1 MNLIDESF
9 EEKKPN
15 NSKKLVKIII
25 IVMAILLVAI
35 IGIIIAIGYMK
46 SNTLKLYID
55 GRQNEKVKEMMI
67 IEEDGTIYFPIKEV
81 ASYLGYK
88 SYNGEYSNKS
98 EDTSKCY
105 VECSNE
111 IANFSLNSNKIYK
124 LLTSNKDLNY
134 DYYYTSK
141 PVKAMNGVLYT
152 TSEGL
157 ELAFNVSFQ
166 YDANNKKVVI
176 YTLPYLIQSYNTM
189 ALDNGYEKI
198 NNEFNNQKAI
208 LNDMLIVEKEK
219 SNVFGVI
226 DLKGN
231 VIFESKYDNIEYIP
245 NMGDFLVESDGKVG
259 LMSAKRETKIQIL
272 YDDLKLIDSDL
283 DLFLVEKDRK
293 YGIMDS
299 KGNIKLYIEYDEIG
313 IDNTKFSQN
322 DIKNR
327 YVLVN
332 NLIPVKKGKLWG
344 LFDKNGN
351 MIVDFEYDSFG
362 YIASSN
368 KDAIN
373 LLLIP
378 DYNVIVACKNKKYT
392 LINSSGKK
400 LCAVVLDDV
409 YMTIRSGKKYY
420 YMNFNDKNLNVLEY
434 LDSL

>member
-1 MNLIDESF
+1 M
-9 EEKKPN
+9 
-15 NSKKLVKIII
+15 
-25 IVMAILLVAI
+25 
-35 IGIIIAIGYMK
+35 
-46 SNTLKLYID
+46 
-55 GRQNEKVKEMMI
+55 
-67 IEEDGTIYFPIKEV
+67 
-81 ASYLGYK
+81 
-88 SYNGEYSNKS
+88 
-98 EDTSKCY
+98 
-105 VECSNE
+105 
-111 IANFSLNSNKIYK
+111 
-124 LLTSNKDLNY
+124 
-134 DYYYTSK
+134 
-141 PVKAMNGVLYT
+141 
-152 TSEGL
+152 
-157 ELAFNVSFQ
+157 
-166 YDANNKKVVI
+166 
-176 YTLPYLIQSYNTM
+176 PYLVESYNTM
-189 ALDNGYEKI
+189 ALDKGYEKI
-198 NNEFNNQKAI
+198 NSEFNNQKAI
-208 LNDMLIVEKEK
+208 LNSMLIVEKEK
-219 SNVFGVI
+219 NDVFGVI

-231 VIFESKYDNIEYIP
+231 VILEAKYDNIEYIP

-272 YDDLKLIDSDL
+272 YDSLELIDSDL

-293 YGIMDS
+293 FGILDS

-313 IDNTKFSQN
+313 IDNTKFAQN

-332 NLIPVKKGKLWG
+332 NLIPVKQGRLWG

-392 LINSSGKK
+392 LINSSGNK

-409 YMTIRSGKKYY
+409 YMSIRSGKKYY

>member
-313 IDNTKFSQN
+313 IDNTKFAQN

>member
-9 EEKKPN
+9 EEKKPD
-15 NSKKLVKIII
+15 NSKKLVKIIV

-35 IGIIIAIGYMK
+35 IGIIITIGYMK

-55 GRQNEKVKEMMI
+55 GRQNEKVKEMMV
-67 IEEDGTIYFPIKEV
+67 IEEDGTMYFPIKEV

-105 VECSNE
+105 VECNNE

-166 YDANNKKVVI
+166 YDANNKRVVI

-219 SNVFGVI
+219 NNVFGVI

-231 VIFESKYDNIEYIP
+231 VILEAKYDNIEYIP
-245 NMGDFLVESDGKVG
+245 NMGDFLVESDGKIG

-313 IDNTKFSQN
+313 IDNTKFAQN

-344 LFDKNGN
+344 IFDKNGN

-362 YIASSN
+362 YIASNN